1 MRVGIGYDSHAFA
14 PKGQRGKKSR
24 KLILGGIEIPHDRG
38 LAGHSDAD
46 AVAHAVTDALLGA
59 AGLGDI
65 GRMFPNDDPKWKD
78 ADSIEL
84 LNKAF
89 LKVVEAGF
97 QFVHADVTI
106 IAEKPKLSPH
116 VDAMEAKIAE
126 AVLAGS
132 THVSIKAKTNE
143 GMGWIGRGEGIAVIA
158 VATLAESTGP
168 RLSGGSSGILGD

>member
-1 MRVGIGYDSHAFA
+1 MRVGIGYDSHPFA
-14 PKGQRGKKSR
+14 KGK

-46 AVAHAVTDALLGA
+46 AVAHALTDAILGA

-65 GRMFPNDDPKWKD
+65 GRMFPDSDPQWKG
-78 ADSIEL
+78 ANSIDL

-106 IAEKPKLSPH
+106 IVEKPKLAPH
-116 VDAMEAKIAE
+116 LDAMEEKLAE
-126 AVLAGS
+126 ALLAGPA
-132 THVSIKAKTNE
+132 HVSVKAKTNE
-143 GMGWIGRGEGIAVIA
+143 GMGWIGRGEGIAVMA
-158 VATLAESTGP
+158 VATLAEPHGP
-168 RLSGGSSGILGD
+168 RLSGGLSAS